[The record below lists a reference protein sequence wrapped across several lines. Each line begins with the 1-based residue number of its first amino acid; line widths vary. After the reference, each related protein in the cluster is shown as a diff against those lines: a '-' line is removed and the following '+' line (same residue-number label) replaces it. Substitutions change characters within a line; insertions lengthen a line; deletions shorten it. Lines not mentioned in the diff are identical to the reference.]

1 MGYNKNKWLLPSVK
15 NIKVFKNWPQGSALS
30 VAGGIIIPWL
40 SQSTP
45 SGHYSRAATDP
56 LADRSWAP
64 LSGTQR
70 GAERST
76 QERGTRGTHWP
87 WIWGKGDGA
96 GDGTILMWRFLGPHP
111 GLEGAHLGQVLV
123 VAGVCWQ
130 RNIKPNQEHNCIF
143 FHLLFIWCIY
153 SL

>member
-1 MGYNKNKWLLPSVK
+1 MSCLCCMACSKNKWLVPLVK
-15 NIKVFKNWPQGSALS
+15 HIKVFKNWPQGSALS

-64 LSGTQR
+64 LSGTLS
-70 GAERST
+70 GAERSSLALDLRDPT
-76 QERGTRGTHWP
+76 CSRRWHQCDITLWGPAQTWKP
-87 WIWGKGDGA
+87 PIWD
-96 GDGTILMWRFLGPHP
+96 RFL
-111 GLEGAHLGQVLV
+111 L
-123 VAGVCWQ
+123 AGMCWQ
-130 RNIKPNQEHNCIF
+130 GKNKPISNIIADF
-143 FHLLFIWCIY
+143 FHLLFIWCIN